1 MNLGLESGFDQR
13 RRTTWNKEFI
23 IRIRFYTIMRAGEE
37 AHGKACALY
46 QMLCLKSLLVLGPA
60 VRKENCTGWSG
71 ME

>member
-1 MNLGLESGFDQR
+1 MNLGFESGFDQR

-23 IRIRFYTIMRAGEE
+23 IRIRFYTIMKADGE

-46 QMLCLKSLLVLGPA
+46 QMLCLKSPLVSGPA
-60 VRKENCTGWSG
+60 VRKESCTGWSV